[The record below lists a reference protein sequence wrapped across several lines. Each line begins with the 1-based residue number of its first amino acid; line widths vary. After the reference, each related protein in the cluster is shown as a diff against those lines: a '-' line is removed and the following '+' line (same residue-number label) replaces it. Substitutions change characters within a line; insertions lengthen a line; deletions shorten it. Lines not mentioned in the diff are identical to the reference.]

1 MTTKTL
7 CAARCST
14 WAKPYG
20 EGEEDY
26 YTLGYQ
32 CERKPKDGK
41 LCAIHDR
48 NGTAFGLFGK
58 KAPDY
63 ALGASAM
70 DCGTIITEG
79 EALCWAYA
87 KPDIDAVGDLLDDTQ
102 EPLTDAY
109 WQCNDCDEDEDKDE
123 DEDAP
128 KTLKGKAKKGKAKK
142 SAGTDTV
149 LNSFKGIMLAGLRD
163 LCDEQGIDHDGL
175 SKGEMREALAFYADD
190 APVKATKGKKDTK
203 TKKVKATRKPSAY
216 NLFMKDNL
224 SKFKKINSD
233 MAHQDAFSA
242 VAAMWADADENP
254 KNQ

>member
-1 MTTKTL
+1 MTSTSI
-7 CAARCST
+7 CAARICTWST
-14 WAKPYG
+14 PYG

-32 CERKPKDGK
+32 CERTAKDGK
-41 LCAIHDR
+41 LCTIHER
-48 NGTAFGLFGK
+48 NGTAFGLFEK

-63 ALGASAM
+63 ALCAAAM
-70 DCGTIITEG
+70 DDGTKITEG
-79 EALCWAYA
+79 EACCWAYA

-102 EPLTDAY
+102 DPLTDAY
-109 WQCNDCDEDEDKDE
+109 WQCNDCDEDEDE

-128 KTLKGKAKKGKAKK
+128 KTLKGKVKKAKPKKSVGSDTVANGFKGKPI
-142 SAGTDTV
+142 DE
-149 LNSFKGIMLAGLRD
+149 LRD

-224 SKFKKINSD
+224 PKFKKINTD
-233 MAHQDAFSA
+233 MAHQDAFKA

-254 KNQ
+254 SNQ

>member
-1 MTTKTL
+1 MASTSL

-14 WAKPYG
+14 WATEYG

-32 CERKPKDGK
+32 CERNAKDGK

-63 ALGASAM
+63 ALCAAAM
-70 DCGTIITEG
+70 DDGTKITEG
-79 EALCWAYA
+79 EACCWAYG
-87 KPDIDAVGDLLDDTQ
+87 KPDIDDAGELLDDTQ
-102 EPLTDAY
+102 DPLTDAY
-109 WQCNDCDEDEDKDE
+109 WQCNDCDEDED
-123 DEDAP
+123 AP
-128 KTLKGKAKKGKAKK
+128 KTLKAKKGKTKK
-142 SAGTDTV
+142 SAGSDSDTV
-149 LNSFKGIMLAGLRD
+149 ANGFKGMPIAELRD

-175 SKGEMREALAFYADD
+175 SKGALREALAFYADD
-190 APVKATKGKKDTK
+190 APAKATKAKKAK
-203 TKKVKATRKPSAY
+203 TTRKPSAY

-224 SKFKKINSD
+224 PKFKKINSD
-233 MAHQDAFSA
+233 MAHQDAFKA

-254 KNQ
+254 SNQ